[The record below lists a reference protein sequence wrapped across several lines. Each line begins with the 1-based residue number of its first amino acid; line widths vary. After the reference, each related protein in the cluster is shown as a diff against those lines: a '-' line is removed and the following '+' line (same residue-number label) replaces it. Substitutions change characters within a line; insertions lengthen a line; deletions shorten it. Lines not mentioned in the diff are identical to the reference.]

1 MTATHTDACG
11 RLCAELL
18 MAMAVVA
25 GTVACGSDDAPVFTG
40 AASSGP
46 GSGGAGAGASVG
58 IGANGSGASGG
69 EAAGGGSASGGAG
82 LGGSGQGGAGGGAS
96 SGCAGVGFAPGDHD
110 QTIVFDGETRSYLLH
125 VPTGYDHAKQT
136 PLVVNFHGYTMDPP
150 GQAAFSGMTPVADD
164 KAFVLAYP
172 AGIGNSWNGGL
183 CCGQAASGMLD
194 DTGFARAVVADIE
207 TKLCIDEKRVYSTG
221 MSNGG
226 YLTHRNGCESADL
239 FAAIAPVAG
248 VLGIDPEDCLPSRPI
263 PVMHFHGTNDL
274 LVPYGGGG
282 LLGTPSV
289 PDTDAGWAERNG
301 CTGDAVSTYMMGDAH
316 CETHET
322 CDDGVKVTLCT
333 IEGEGHC
340 WPGQSVCTFGTST
353 TDISA
358 NEAMWEFFSQFSL
371 P

>member
-1 MTATHTDACG
+1 MTATSTDARG
-11 RLCAELL
+11 RLCAGLL
-18 MAMAVVA
+18 IATALVA
-25 GTVACGSDDAPVFTG
+25 GLAACGSDDDPDATG
-40 AASSGP
+40 TPAGASGANS
-46 GSGGAGAGASVG
+46 GAGAGSSAGNGGS
-58 IGANGSGASGG
+58 GSGASGG
-69 EAAGGGSASGGAG
+69 EASGGEAG
-82 LGGSGQGGAGGGAS
+82 VGGETGQGGSGGGGS
-96 SGCAGVGFAPGDHD
+96 SGCAGVAFAPGDHD

-125 VPTGYDHAKQT
+125 VPTAYDHARQV
-136 PLVVNFHGYTMDPP
+136 PLVMNFHGYTSDPA
-150 GQAAFSGMTPVADD
+150 GQAVFSGMNDVADA
-164 KAFVLAYP
+164 KTFVVAYP

-183 CCGQAASGMLD
+183 CCGQAASNMLD
-194 DTGFARAVVADIE
+194 DTGFARAVVADIGS
-207 TKLCIDEKRVYSTG
+207 KLCIDDKRVYSTG

-226 YLTHRNGCESADL
+226 YLTHRNGCESADV

-248 VLGIDPEDCLPSRPI
+248 VLGIEPEDCQPSRPI
-263 PVMHFHGTNDL
+263 PVMHFHGTEDL

-289 PDTDAGWAERNG
+289 PDTHAGWAARNG
-301 CTGDAVSTYMMGDAH
+301 CTGAAVGSYMMGDAH

-340 WPGQSVCTFGTST
+340 WPGQTVCPFGTSS